1 MKVEIDSLIGSRK
14 HYRMSFEKDS
24 IKFGDV
30 LEKIRKEYEELSSKI
45 FDDEGNLSNEVI
57 AILSRE
63 EEKSTS
69 FTNTYRSGEN
79 IRSRENYLETEV
91 RDEDKITLFPPMSGG

>member
-14 HYRMSFEKDS
+14 HYSIIFDKDN
-24 IKFGDV
+24 ITFADV
-30 LEKIRKEYEELSSKI
+30 LEKISKEYEELSSKI

-79 IRSRENYLETEV
+79 IRSRENYLETGV
-91 RDEDKITLFPPMSGG
+91 KDGDKITLFPPMSGG